1 MESKY
6 DFEDYT
12 IDEEGDE
19 YLTRCVVD
27 PMKRTIYVTS
37 NEGDER
43 KLECEDIEQ
52 FMNVLE
58 LVRAVV
64 PEDILVYI
72 NPLSRQKFLIELM

>member
-1 MESKY
+1 MKRHH

-19 YLTRCVVD
+19 YLTRCVID

-43 KLECEDIEQ
+43 KVECEDIEQ

-64 PEDILVYI
+64 PEDILVYV
-72 NPLSRQKFLIELM
+72 NPL

>member
-27 PMKRTIYVTS
+27 PMKRTIYMTS

-43 KLECEDIEQ
+43 KVECEDIEK
-52 FMNVLE
+52 FMSVLE
-58 LVRAVV
+58 LVRSVV

-72 NPLSRQKFLIELM
+72 NPLS

>member
-19 YLTRCVVD
+19 YLTRCVID

-72 NPLSRQKFLIELM
+72 NPLS

>member
-1 MESKY
+1 MKPHH

-19 YLTRCVVD
+19 YLTRCVID

-43 KLECEDIEQ
+43 KVECEDIEQ
-52 FMNVLE
+52 FMNVLDV
-58 LVRAVV
+58 VRKLC
-64 PEDILVYI
+64 PEERLAYT
-72 NPLSRQKFLIELM
+72 NPL